1 MLSICIPI
9 YNVKVSS
16 LVEGL
21 LAQANSLNVPF
32 EIILIDDHSLP
43 EVADENGKLKACNL
57 TYLGLHENIGRAR
70 IRNLFISSAKYN
82 YLLFLDCDS
91 QLVSPAFLKNYLT
104 HIEQGSKVVCGGRI
118 YSDTP
123 PSADKLLHW
132 KYGREKESQFALKRA
147 ANPYRSFM
155 TNNFLIEKKVLEAI
169 KFDERLSGYGH
180 EDTLFGYQLQKQ
192 GIPIKHIDNPI
203 LHAELQN
210 NKEFL
215 EKSECA
221 ISNLKNILAFVN
233 NDEAFIEDVSLL
245 KYYFSLKK
253 KRLLFIINLPYR
265 LLKSNIRN
273 NLSKGLT
280 SMRLFDFYK
289 LGYLSAISKN

>member
-9 YNVKVSS
+9 YNVNVST

-21 LAQANSLNVPF
+21 LLQANSLSVPF

-43 EVADENGKLKACNL
+43 EFADENGKLKAIGL

-91 QLVSPAFLKNYLT
+91 QLVSPDFLKNYLP
-104 HIEQGSKVVCGGRI
+104 HIQQGSKVVCGGRI

-123 PSADKLLHW
+123 PSPDKLLHW
-132 KYGREKESQFALKRA
+132 KYGREKESQPASIRA
-147 ANPYRSFM
+147 SNPYRSFM

-192 GIPIKHIDNPI
+192 GIPITHVDNPI
-203 LHAELQN
+203 LHAELQS

-215 EKSECA
+215 EKTECA
-221 ISNLKNILAFVN
+221 ISNLRDILTFVN
-233 NDEAFIEDVSLL
+233 NDSTFIEDVTLL

-253 KRLLFIINLPYR
+253 KGLLFTVKVPY
-265 LLKSNIRN
+265 LLLRSSIRSQ
-273 NLSKGLT
+273 LAKGLT

-289 LGYLSAISKN
+289 LGYLSTEI